1 MDDASDAAAWGVPD
15 VGCSICYEINAV
27 DPQANSY
34 PRLEKMAGKQ
44 GKFSRR
50 LVALALA
57 VTAMTSGCHTTN
69 PKSPSFGID
78 RLPPVYDNMP
88 RELSKV
94 VLPEYV
100 IEPPDILMIE
110 GVHIVPRAPYHL
122 KTLDV
127 LSIQVSGALPE
138 SQLTSSYPIEPG
150 GVVNLGVDYGAVRVA
165 GMTVEEAEA
174 AILEH
179 LKKYLSDP
187 RVSVAL
193 GQMAA
198 SQQILGEFLVQ
209 PDGTITLGSYGNVS
223 VVGLTVTQAREAIEA
238 YLSTFLDRPEISLNV
253 QSFNSKVYY
262 IVLQGAGLGD
272 GVYRF
277 PVTGNETVLDAIANI
292 QGLEQVSS
300 KKIWIARPTA
310 DPCRV
315 QVMPVDW
322 FAVTERAAPHTNY
335 QIMPGDRVFI
345 AEDKLVAFDTKIAK
359 ITAPLERIMGFTL
372 LGTGTVTRLSGR
384 VLEGGGNPNNQ
395 GI

>member
-1 MDDASDAAAWGVPD
+1 M
-15 VGCSICYEINAV
+15 
-27 DPQANSY
+27 
-34 PRLEKMAGKQ
+34 
-44 GKFSRR
+44 
-50 LVALALA
+50 
-57 VTAMTSGCHTTN
+57 
-69 PKSPSFGID
+69 D
-78 RLPPVYDNMP
+78 RLPPVYESMP

-100 IEPPDILMIE
+100 IEPPDVLLIE
-110 GVHIVPRAPYHL
+110 GVHIVPKSPYNL

-127 LSIQVSGALPE
+127 LSVQVSGPVAE
-138 SQLTSSYPIEPG
+138 ASVAATFPIEPG
-150 GVVNLGVDYGAVRVA
+150 GTINLGVDYGAVRVS
-165 GMTVEEAEA
+165 GMTVEQAEEQ
-174 AILEH
+174 ITTH
-179 LKKYLSDP
+179 LKKYLNDP

-193 GQMAA
+193 AQMAA

-223 VVGLTVTQAREAIEA
+223 VVGRTVGESRAAIENH
-238 YLSTFLDRPEISLNV
+238 LSAFLDNPEVSLNV

-300 KKIWIARPTA
+300 KKIWIARPSSNECQA
-310 DPCRV
+310 

-322 FAVTERAAPHTNY
+322 FAITERASPQTNY
-335 QIMPGDRVFI
+335 QILPGDRVFI
-345 AEDKLVAFDTKIAK
+345 AEDKLVAFDTQIAK
-359 ITAPLERIMGFTL
+359 FTAPLERIMGFVL
-372 LGTGTVTRLSGR
+372 LGTGTTTRLSGG
-384 VLEGGGNPNNQ
+384 VLRGGGNPNNN